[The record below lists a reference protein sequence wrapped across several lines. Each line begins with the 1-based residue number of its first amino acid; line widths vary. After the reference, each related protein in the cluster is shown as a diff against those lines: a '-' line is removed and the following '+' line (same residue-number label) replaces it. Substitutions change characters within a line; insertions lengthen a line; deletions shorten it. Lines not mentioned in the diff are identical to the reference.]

1 MNTTTRQRVGWGAAN
16 VIVVLIAAIPVLWLV
31 SLSFKDP
38 STLTDGSF
46 YPHTWT
52 FENYRGIFDQPLF
65 THALVNSIGIA
76 LISTLLGVVLGAMA
90 AYAVARLDFP
100 GKKLLVGAALLIAIF
115 PQISLVNPMFNLW
128 RTLGIFDT
136 WPGLIIPYITFSLPL
151 AIYTLS
157 AFFREIPWELEKA
170 AALDG
175 ATPMQAFRQVI
186 LPLAAPGVF
195 TTAILVFLI
204 CWNDF
209 VFAISLTSTNHARTV
224 PAAIAFFTGASQ
236 FEQPTGSIAAA
247 AVVITIP
254 VIIVVMLF
262 QRRIVAGLTAGAVKG

>member
-1 MNTTTRQRVGWGAAN
+1 MNTTVRQRVGWGAAN
-16 VIVVLIAAIPVLWLV
+16 AIVVLVAAVPVLWLV

-38 STLTDGSF
+38 ATLTDGSF
-46 YPHTWT
+46 YPHKWT

-100 GKKLLVGAALLIAIF
+100 GKRLLVGAALLIAIF

-157 AFFREIPWELEKA
+157 AFFREIPWELE
-170 AALDG
+170 
-175 ATPMQAFRQVI
+175 
-186 LPLAAPGVF
+186 
-195 TTAILVFLI
+195 
-204 CWNDF
+204 
-209 VFAISLTSTNHARTV
+209 
-224 PAAIAFFTGASQ
+224 
-236 FEQPTGSIAAA
+236 
-247 AVVITIP
+247 
-254 VIIVVMLF
+254 
-262 QRRIVAGLTAGAVKG
+262 